1 MPGLNHFP
9 SKPFITNKNYRILA
23 AEAYL
28 QEQINQARAIE
39 VNAEARRRGI
49 LLVLI
54 IQSIIRIVV

>member
-1 MPGLNHFP
+1 
-9 SKPFITNKNYRILA
+9 LA

-49 LLVLI
+49 LLILI